1 MLSQGSTC
9 SEYLAG
15 DQENSIGYSI
25 YLRYLNE
32 PVSLGGLKMKM
43 KPFLFVMMML
53 PLVGEGYWSQC
64 NAKEIRHPAVAGA
77 FYPGS
82 SNELRR
88 EVKAYLDSVPE
99 IGPAGK
105 IYAAVAPHAG
115 YTYSGGVAAYTHKG
129 LSTVDFQTLIIIGHD
144 THQNAVA
151 FTCPADYF
159 QTPLGKVPVDREM
172 MAKMHALNGGIKD
185 SWALHARDHT
195 VEVHLPFLQVLGRS
209 CKIIPILFGNPTG
222 KNCQILANAII
233 RAAGSKRI
241 FVLASAD
248 MSHYP
253 PYDLAY
259 KVDKSTLEV
268 LKSLDVERLFTHL
281 TAQEKGSSVPNLR
294 TALCAKGGVGTAVLF
309 ARAHGAESA
318 QILRYANSG
327 DVPGGDKRGVVGYS
341 SVLFVKKAAP

>member
-1 MLSQGSTC
+1 MR
-9 SEYLAG
+9 
-15 DQENSIGYSI
+15 I
-25 YLRYLNE
+25 
-32 PVSLGGLKMKM
+32 
-43 KPFLFVMMML
+43 KPFLSIMMILL

-64 NAKEIRHPAVAGA
+64 NAEEVRLPAVAGA
-77 FYPGS
+77 FYPAS
-82 SNELRR
+82 ANELRR
-88 EVKAYLDSVPE
+88 NIKAYLDSVPE
-99 IGPAGK
+99 IVPAGK

-115 YTYSGGVAAYTHKG
+115 YIYSGGVAAYTHKV
-129 LSTVDFQTLIIIGHD
+129 LSTVDFHTLIIIGHD

-172 MAKMHALNGGIKD
+172 MAKMHALNGGIKAN
-185 SWALHARDHT
+185 WAIHAREHT
-195 VEVHLPFLQVLGRS
+195 VEIHLPFLQVLGRP
-209 CKIIPILFGNPTG
+209 CKIIPILFGNPTR
-222 KNCQILANAII
+222 KNCQILADAII
-233 RAAGSKRI
+233 RAAGDKRVL
-241 FVLASAD
+241 VLASAD

-281 TAQEKGSSVPNLR
+281 AAQEGASSVPNLR

-309 ARAHGAESA
+309 ARAHGADGA

-327 DVPGGDKRGVVGYS
+327 DVRGGDRRGVVGYS
-341 SVLFVKKAAP
+341 SVLFVKKGAP

>member
-1 MLSQGSTC
+1 MR
-9 SEYLAG
+9 
-15 DQENSIGYSI
+15 I
-25 YLRYLNE
+25 
-32 PVSLGGLKMKM
+32 
-43 KPFLFVMMML
+43 KPFLFLIML
-53 PLVGEGYWSQC
+53 LPPLVVENYCSQC
-64 NAKEIRHPAVAGA
+64 HAEEVRLPAVAGA

-82 SNELRR
+82 PTELQRNIR
-88 EVKAYLDSVPE
+88 AYLEGVQE
-99 IGPAGK
+99 IKPAGK
-105 IYAAVAPHAG
+105 ILAAVAPHAG
-115 YTYSGGVAAYTHKG
+115 YTYSGSVAAYTHKV
-129 LSTVDFQTLIIIGHD
+129 LSTLDFQTLIIIGHD

-172 MAKMHALNGGIKD
+172 MAKMHALNGGIKAN
-185 SWALHARDHT
+185 WAIHARDHT
-195 VEVHLPFLQVLGRS
+195 VEVHLPFIQVLGRP
-209 CKIIPILFGNPTG
+209 CKIIPILFGRPTA
-222 KNCQILANAII
+222 KNCQILADAII
-233 RAAGSKRI
+233 RAGAGKRV

-281 TAQEKGSSVPNLR
+281 TAQERESSVPNLR

-309 ARAHGAESA
+309 ARAFGGNNA

-327 DVPGGDKRGVVGYS
+327 DVRGGDKRGVVGYS
-341 SVLFVKKAAP
+341 SVLLVKKAVP